1 MSQTSDRER
10 SFLRTYTRPR
20 VFGSAVIAALL
31 LGVLAGAIARSTE
44 TAWLSDALDA
54 VGSTFTTLLQ
64 LAVLPLVFTAIVVGI
79 NSLRQLGGGKEAA
92 RLGGK
97 TVLWFAI
104 TSFIAVLI
112 GIAVGLLIDPGAGG
126 LNAAPTEEN
135 TARAAESVSNWG
147 SWWSFLESLIPGNVV
162 AAFAEGG
169 TLQVVFLA
177 VIAGAAAYSLG
188 ERAKP
193 FVDLNA
199 SVFEIVQRYL
209 RWIVLLAPLGVFG
222 LIGAAVATYGDELF
236 RPLASATLAVYA
248 GTLLVLFV
256 VYPILLRLVAKVSPA
271 RFFSKAWTTL
281 QFAFASQSS
290 GATLP
295 LTRQTAV
302 NLGVPPAYAGFAVP
316 LASTTKMD
324 GCAAVFPAV
333 GVIFIANISGIT
345 LSIGQYAGIV
355 AAAVFGALATAG
367 TTGWLT
373 ALTLS
378 ATVVGLPPEQIAL
391 GIALFYSINPIIDMI
406 RTATNVAGQ
415 IVVPVVVS
423 RSEGLL
429 DDEVLQAPS
438 RPPLLEDTGEQPSPR
453 PETPHRTATEPARA

>member
-1 MSQTSDRER
+1 VSQSSDRER

-20 VFGSAVIAALL
+20 VFGTAVISALL
-31 LGVLAGAIARSTE
+31 LGVLVGVIARTTE
-44 TAWLSDALDA
+44 TTWLSEALDA
-54 VGSTFTTLLQ
+54 IGSTFTTLLQ

-79 NSLRQLGGGKEAA
+79 NSLRQLGGGREAA

-97 TVLWFAI
+97 TVLWFAT
-104 TSFIAVLI
+104 TSLIAVLI
-112 GIAVGLLIDPGAGG
+112 GIAVGLLFDPGSGG
-126 LNAAPTEEN
+126 LSATPTEEN
-135 TARAAESVSNWG
+135 TARAAESMSNWG
-147 SWWSFLESLIPGNVV
+147 SWWSFLESLIPSNAF

-177 VIAGAAAYSLG
+177 VIVGAAAYSLG
-188 ERAKP
+188 DKAKP
-193 FVDLNA
+193 FVELNA
-199 SVFEIVQRYL
+199 SVFAIVQRYL
-209 RWIVLLAPLGVFG
+209 GWIVLLAPLGVFG
-222 LIGAAVATYGDELF
+222 LIGAATATYGDELF
-236 RPLASATLAVYA
+236 GPLATATAAVYT
-248 GTLLVLFV
+248 GTLLVMLV
-256 VYPILLRLVAKVSPA
+256 VYPILLRLVGKVSPA

-316 LASTTKMD
+316 LGSTTKMD
-324 GCAAVFPAV
+324 GCAAVFPAI

-345 LSIGQYAGIV
+345 LSVGQYLGIV

-415 IVVPVVVS
+415 IVVPVLVS

-429 DDEVLQAPS
+429 DDEVLNSPTT
-438 RPPLLEDTGEQPSPR
+438 PPLLDDTGTAPSAKR
-453 PETPHRTATEPARA
+453 ERDAAAEPARA